1 MARPRASAAEWAK
14 RVRGW
19 RASGDSAA
27 VYAEQRGWNAGTL
40 TWWASRVGRAK
51 TRAEPAVAF
60 VRVVER
66 REDAVATPEER
77 PQAGAIEV
85 QLGRGRTIRVV
96 QGVDVELLRAVVD
109 ALEAR

>member
-19 RASGDSAA
+19 RTSGESAA
-27 VYAEQRGWNAGTL
+27 VYAERHGWNAATL
-40 TWWASRVGRAK
+40 TWWASRAGRAK
-51 TRAEPAVAF
+51 TPADRAVEF

-66 REDAVATPEER
+66 REDAAVTPEER
-77 PQAGAIEV
+77 PHAGVIEV
-85 QLGRGRTIRVV
+85 QLGRGRSIRVV
-96 QGVDVELLRAVVD
+96 RGVDVELLRAVVE